1 MATMNAPTMD
11 RRTGPERRTVVRE
24 GGRPA
29 MSALDY
35 VAMVLLIVGGL
46 NWAMVGLFSVDLVA
60 TVFGPDSP
68 ASRLVYVLVGLA
80 ALYSIYTTAKMAGAK
95 RHH

>member
-11 RRTGPERRTVVRE
+11 RRTGPERRTNVRE
-24 GGRPA
+24 GRSA

-35 VAMVLLIVGGL
+35 LAMALLIIGGL
-46 NWAMVGLFSVDLVA
+46 NWALVGLFEVDMVA
-60 TVFGPDSP
+60 TIFGPGSP
-68 ASRLVYVLVGLA
+68 ATRLIYVLVGLA